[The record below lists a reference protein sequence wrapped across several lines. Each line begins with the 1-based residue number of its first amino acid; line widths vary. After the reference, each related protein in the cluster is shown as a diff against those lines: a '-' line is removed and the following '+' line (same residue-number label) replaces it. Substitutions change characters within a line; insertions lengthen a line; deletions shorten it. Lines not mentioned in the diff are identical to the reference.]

1 MQERDGPGR
10 LGWAVLGVAAIGLA
24 AGAMTWVASR
34 RDDVPPP
41 PAVAA
46 AGPATPEVIPLPAP
60 SADATSSLPPPG
72 LPTDGVQPL
81 APSSPLVQLGQLDV
95 TTATAWAALGS
106 LDLILEQP
114 CEAPAALVRLGM
126 EITDPEKKE
135 FERPVHVDGNGRVVL
150 QALPA
155 ETPIRLRGSDAMDY
169 GVWTLDFT
177 LAPDEHRVLTET
189 ISRDL
194 RSVVVRVRDDAGRPI
209 DRASIHLVAA
219 LTEGETRSLKT
230 ADRSSHQLAPRDYRP
245 DPRDGV
251 LTDAE
256 VAEQRS
262 WEHGAARFDG
272 LAAESV
278 SVGVTLDGYAPA
290 WISDV
295 PLDHDPLEILL
306 TLEPGFPVDV
316 EIVDEAGQP
325 RDVDEVELRGTPV
338 SVKAVRT
345 ARGRYRFAA
354 FPEKATGITANVQ
367 ARCWSIEHDAH
378 RPLARMVV
386 PSAGSI
392 AVTWSD
398 LEPHCKPMGIYIHS
412 DSANWG
418 WFEAMDAETRAAH
431 GPVLFEDVAP
441 GDYRVELHC
450 PDGTGADRAADV
462 TVRPGQRT
470 DVRLVP

>member
-1 MQERDGPGR
+1 M
-10 LGWAVLGVAAIGLA
+10 GLA
-24 AGAMTWVASR
+24 AGAMVWVAAR

-46 AGPATPEVIPLPAP
+46 AGLATPEAFPLPAP
-60 SADATSSLPPPG
+60 SGDATSSLPPTG
-72 LPTDGVQPL
+72 VPTDGVQPL
-81 APSSPLVQLGQLDV
+81 ATSGPLVPLGQPDV
-95 TTATAWAALGS
+95 TTATGWAALGS
-106 LDLILEQP
+106 LDLTLEQP
-114 CEAPAALVRLGM
+114 CGAPAARIRLGM
-126 EITDPEKKE
+126 EIPDPERQE

-155 ETPIRLRGSDAMDY
+155 ETPIRLRASDAMDY

-177 LAPDEHRVLTET
+177 LAANEQRVLTET

-194 RSVVVRVRDDAGRPI
+194 RSVVVRVRDGAGRPL
-209 DRASIHLVAA
+209 DGAKVHLVAA
-219 LTEGETRSLKT
+219 LTDGETLSLKT
-230 ADRSSHQLAPRDYRP
+230 ADRSSYQLVPRDYRP
-245 DPRDGV
+245 DPRDRV

-278 SVGVTLDGYAPA
+278 SVSATLDGYAPA

-295 PLDHDPLEILL
+295 PLDHDPLELTF

-338 SVKAVRT
+338 AVKAVRT
-345 ARGRYRFAA
+345 APGRYRFAA
-354 FPEKATGITANVQ
+354 FPEQATGITANVQ

-386 PSAGSI
+386 PSSGSI

-398 LEPHCKPMGIYIHS
+398 LEPHCRPMGISIHS

-418 WFEAMDAETRAAH
+418 WFEAMDAGTRAAH

-450 PDGTGADRAADV
+450 PDGTSADRAADV